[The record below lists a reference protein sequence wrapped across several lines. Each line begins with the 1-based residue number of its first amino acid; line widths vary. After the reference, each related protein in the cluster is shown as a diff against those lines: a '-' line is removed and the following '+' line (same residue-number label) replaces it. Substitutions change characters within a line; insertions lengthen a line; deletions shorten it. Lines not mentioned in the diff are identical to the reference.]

1 MPSPF
6 PGMDPYLEDRR
17 VWEDFHTTF
26 LVTLR
31 AALKPLLP
39 SDFVA
44 RLEERVYIV
53 EWEHRFRADVA
64 VVRRERPDSN
74 SGGGVATL
82 ERTHLATPPRYLR
95 VYEETA
101 REVFLEIR
109 RVREPGEVVT
119 VIELLSP
126 ANKESGR
133 GREEYL
139 RKQHDLLTSDAH
151 LIELDF
157 LRSGEYTLAPREAAL
172 RREYGHWDY
181 LISLHRAPAVP
192 GFHDFAVWPL
202 TLRDRLPEILV
213 PLTDNLPDLAL
224 DLQAVFNRTYDEGP
238 TETLDYT
245 QPCNPPLSESDA
257 EWARDQLEANGYSG

>member
-26 LVTLR
+26 LVALR
-31 AALKPLLP
+31 AALKPQLP
-39 SDFVA
+39 PDFVA
-44 RLEERVYIV
+44 RLEERIYIV

-64 VVRRERPDSN
+64 VIHHEPPRTS
-74 SGGGVATL
+74 GGVATL
-82 ERTHLATPPRYLR
+82 ERPTLATPPRYLR
-95 VYEETA
+95 VYEETM
-101 REVFLEIR
+101 REVFLEVR

-139 RKQHDLLTSDAH
+139 RKQRDLLASDAH

-157 LRSGEYTLAPREAAL
+157 LRGGEYTLAPDRKAL
-172 RREYGHWDY
+172 LKEYGRWDY
-181 LISLHRAPAVP
+181 LVSLHRAPAVP
-192 GFHDFAVWPL
+192 GYHDFAIWPI
-202 TLRDRLPEILV
+202 TLRDRLPEILI
-213 PLTDNLPDLAL
+213 PLTDDQPDLAL
-224 DLQAVFNRTYDEGP
+224 DLQAVFTRAYDDGP

-245 QPCNPPLSESDA
+245 KPCTPPLSDTDALWASSLFPVESK
-257 EWARDQLEANGYSG
+257 